1 MDITMIGR
9 DCAKVTIT
17 AHECRELDICYES
30 FSPESITARLFLAAV
45 IARLETLGAKIAA
58 ADKLTAEVFDN
69 GSEGLVMYLSGKG
82 MKIPEQR
89 KTQPPVICKNAEEV
103 IRTSVKLSGEWSLY
117 RTKNGFAFVN
127 NDDDSIISA
136 KIKEHGRLISDAPLK
151 KLKELF

>member
-9 DCAKVTIT
+9 DCAQVTLT

-82 MKIPEQR
+82 MK
-89 KTQPPVICKNAEEV
+89 AEAKALLSKFGASRLSEV
-103 IRTSVKLSGEWSLY
+103 KEDDYAALAAEAEDLL
-117 RTKNGFAFVN
+117 NG
-127 NDDDSIISA
+127 
-136 KIKEHGRLISDAPLK
+136 
-151 KLKELF
+151 